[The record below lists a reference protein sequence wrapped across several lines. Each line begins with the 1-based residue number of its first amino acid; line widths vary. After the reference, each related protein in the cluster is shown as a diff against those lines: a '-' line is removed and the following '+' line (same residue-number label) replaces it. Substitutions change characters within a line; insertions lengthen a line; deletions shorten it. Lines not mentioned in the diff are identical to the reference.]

1 MRADNFPPS
10 VGQLSFA
17 SCFVSFAFAVNF
29 ETKLETFSLNNYT
42 CCSVESD
49 KRKSP
54 SGRNFERGHRNF
66 FSFFP
71 LSVRMSSSSPVIYPI
86 FYFLMAIEYLALAT
100 PLGQHKGEVFSL
112 LVVHRQIGG
121 FVLELMSW
129 KSLFL
134 LHQLHQSPLS
144 SGSSPIMCRT
154 LTHKKWITKKSRRI
168 RILNY
173 SLN

>member
-1 MRADNFPPS
+1 M
-10 VGQLSFA
+10 
-17 SCFVSFAFAVNF
+17 SFAFAVNF

-54 SGRNFERGHRNF
+54 IGRNFERGHRIF

-100 PLGQHKGEVFSL
+100 PLGQHKGEVFS
-112 LVVHRQIGG
+112 VGRPSTDWRICVRADE
-121 FVLELMSW
+121 LEELI
-129 KSLFL
+129 
-134 LHQLHQSPLS
+134 
-144 SGSSPIMCRT
+144 SSPSAASVALI
-154 LTHKKWITKKSRRI
+154 
-168 RILNY
+168 
-173 SLN
+173 